1 MLLREVI
8 KLRIFIIGPDDTRL
22 NLHNYLR
29 AEEEL
34 RADFDDIEMINPA
47 KLSELAKIFNKEEML
62 NLEFK
67 LIDTCEYVYMLND
80 WQQSTGANRLYG
92 YAVGSEKTIFSQPQL
107 NKKTSDSTS

>member
-1 MLLREVI
+1 MRYASESEAI

-29 AEEEL
+29 A
-34 RADFDDIEMINPA
+34 DFDYIEIINPA
-47 KLSELAKIFNKEEML
+47 RLSELTKILSIEEML

-67 LIDTCEYVYMLND
+67 LIDMCEYVYMLND

-92 YAVGSEKTIFSQPQL
+92 YAIGCEKTIFSQTQFD
-107 NKKTSDSTS
+107 KKTSDLTS